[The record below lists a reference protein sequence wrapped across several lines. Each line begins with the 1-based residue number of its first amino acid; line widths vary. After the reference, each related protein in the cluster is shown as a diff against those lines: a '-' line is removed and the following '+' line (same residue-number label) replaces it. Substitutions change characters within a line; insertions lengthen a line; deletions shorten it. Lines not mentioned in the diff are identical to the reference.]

1 MRLAARL
8 DALIDRERV
17 RNYSIAFLVLGV
29 IASILNVALGHGL
42 RVLTGN
48 ALFPDF
54 LAHWTAGRL
63 LLDGSLDHLYDAD
76 FQATLQ
82 HVIIGPG
89 DDVSW
94 FVGPPFTAVIYAPF
108 AALPFAVAGVLWTLL
123 SVAAIAASL
132 VLLKPLVPRLA
143 QDWTVVVLAVLACQP
158 VLEVLGAGQDSA
170 LSMLAWAAGLRALVA
185 GRDALAGASFGLGL
199 IKPQLVLIAPPT
211 FLIQRRWSALWVW
224 IAFAAVAAAVSV
236 ALIGVEG
243 IQTWIHTLTSQRY
256 DEQINVGQAWKQ
268 LSASALLVSVV
279 PPSLAHA
286 AQLVGLAVCVALAVA
301 FLVAAW
307 RAPRAAWLDV
317 WTLAALTTVV
327 ASPHLLVYDL
337 LIAVP
342 AALVLL
348 DRHPSRRVRLALLA
362 VFVLTYLNPIAHLL
376 ALKVS
381 WPLTLVGAPWA
392 VVPLLVLWYDALHAC
407 RAASDTSRRSG
418 PAAPR
423 RAPTL

>member
-1 MRLAARL
+1 LRLAARL
-8 DALIDRERV
+8 DALLDRERV

-29 IASILNVALGHGL
+29 VASVANVALGHGL

-54 LAHWTAGRL
+54 LAHWTGGKL
-63 LLDGSLDHLYDAD
+63 LLDGQLEHLYDAD
-76 FQATLQ
+76 FQARLQ
-82 HVIIGPG
+82 WAVIGKG

-94 FVGPPFTAVIYAPF
+94 FVGPPFTAILYAPF
-108 AALPFAVAGVLWTLL
+108 AALPFAVAGVLWTLI
-123 SVAAIAASL
+123 SVAAIAVSL

-143 QDWTVVVLAVLACQP
+143 QDWVVVVLAVLACQP
-158 VLEVLGAGQDSA
+158 VLEVIGAGQDSA
-170 LSMLAWAAGLRALVA
+170 LSLLVWAAGLRALVA
-185 GRDALAGASFGLGL
+185 GRDALAGGAFGLGL

-211 FLIQRRWSALWVW
+211 FLVQRRWSAFWVW
-224 IAFAAVAAAVSV
+224 TAMALLAAAASV
-236 ALIGVEG
+236 ALVGVDG
-243 IQTWIHTLTSQRY
+243 IHTWVAALTSERY
-256 DEQINVGQAWKQ
+256 DQQINVGQAWKQ
-268 LSASALLVSVV
+268 LSASALLVSIV
-279 PPSLAHA
+279 PPALAQA
-286 AQLVGLAVCVALAVA
+286 AQVVGLGICVALAA
-301 FLVAAW
+301 TFLVVAW

-342 AALVLL
+342 AVLVLL

-362 VFVLTYLNPIAHLL
+362 VFVLTYLNPLAHLL

-392 VVPLLVLWYDALHAC
+392 VVPLLVLWYDALRAC
-407 RAASDTSRRSG
+407 RARQDEPVEQPVG
-418 PAAPR
+418 
-423 RAPTL
+423 

>member
-8 DALIDRERV
+8 DALLDRERV

-29 IASILNVALGHGL
+29 IASLANVVLGSGL

-54 LAHWTAGRL
+54 LAHWTGGRL
-63 LLDGSLDHLYDAD
+63 LLDGQLEHLYDAD
-76 FQATLQ
+76 FQARLQ
-82 HVIIGPG
+82 WAIIGEG

-94 FVGPPFTAVIYAPF
+94 FVGPPFTAILYAPF
-108 AALPFAVAGVLWTLL
+108 AALPFAVAGVLWTLI
-123 SVAAIAASL
+123 SIAAIAASL

-143 QDWTVVVLAVLACQP
+143 QDWVVVVLAVLACQP
-158 VLEVLGAGQDSA
+158 VLEVIGAGQDSA
-170 LSMLAWAAGLRALVA
+170 LSMLVWAAGLRALVA
-185 GRDALAGASFGLGL
+185 GRDALAGGVFGLGL
-199 IKPQLVLIAPPT
+199 IKPQLVLVAPPT
-211 FLIQRRWSALWVW
+211 FLVQRRWSALGVW
-224 IAFAAVAAAVSV
+224 LALAVLAAAASV
-236 ALIGVEG
+236 ALIGVDG
-243 IQTWIHTLTSQRY
+243 IRDWITTLISQRY

-268 LSASALLVSVV
+268 LSASALLVSIV
-279 PPSLAHA
+279 PPAFAHA
-286 AQLVGLAVCVALAVA
+286 AQVVGLGICVVLAVA
-301 FLVAAW
+301 FLVVAW
-307 RAPRAAWLDV
+307 RAPRTAWLDV

-342 AALVLL
+342 AVLVLL

-376 ALKVS
+376 ALKVG

-392 VVPLLVLWYDALHAC
+392 VVPLLVLWYDAMRAC
-407 RAASDTSRRSG
+407 RA
-418 PAAPR
+418 PAPR
-423 RAPTL
+423 PDVVEAV

>member
-29 IASILNVALGHGL
+29 IASIVNVVLGHGL

-63 LLDGSLDHLYDAD
+63 LLDGNLDHLYDAD
-76 FQATLQ
+76 FQANLQ
-82 HVIIGPG
+82 HAIIGPG

-94 FVGPPFTAVIYAPF
+94 FVGPPFTAILYVPF
-108 AALPFAVAGVLWTLL
+108 AALPFAVAGVLWTLV
-123 SVAAIAASL
+123 SIAAIAASL

-143 QDWTVVVLAVLACQP
+143 QDWTVTVLAVLASQP
-158 VLEVLGAGQDSA
+158 VLEVIGAGQDSA
-170 LSMLAWAAGLRALVA
+170 LSMLVWAAGLRLLVA
-185 GRDALAGASFGLGL
+185 GRDALAGMVFGAGL
-199 IKPQLVLIAPPT
+199 IKPQLVVLAPPT
-211 FLIQRRWSALWVW
+211 FLVQRRWSALGVW
-224 IAFAAVAAAVSV
+224 IAMAAVAAAASV
-236 ALIGVEG
+236 ALIGVDG
-243 IQTWIHTLTSQRY
+243 IHTWITTLTSQRY

-268 LSASALLVSVV
+268 LSASALLVSLV
-279 PPSLAHA
+279 PPALANA
-286 AQLVGLAVCVALAVA
+286 AQVVGLALCAALVIA
-301 FLVAAW
+301 FLVVAW
-307 RAPRAAWLDV
+307 RAPKDRWLDV

-348 DRHPSRRVRLALLA
+348 DRHSSRRIRLALLA
-362 VFVLTYLNPIAHLL
+362 AFVLTYLNPVLHLL
-376 ALKVS
+376 ALKVG

-392 VVPLLVLWYDALHAC
+392 VVPLLVLWYDALRAC
-407 RAASDTSRRSG
+407 RPSRPD
-418 PAAPR
+418 PA
-423 RAPTL
+423 

>member
-1 MRLAARL
+1 MKLAARL
-8 DALIDRERV
+8 DALLDRERV
-17 RNYSIAFLVLGV
+17 RNCSIAFLVLGV

-54 LAHWTAGRL
+54 LAHWTGGRL
-63 LLDGSLDHLYDAD
+63 LLDGDLDRLYDAD
-76 FQATLQ
+76 FQANLQ
-82 HVIIGPG
+82 HALIGPG

-94 FVGPPFTAVIYAPF
+94 FVGPPFTAILYAPF
-108 AALPFAVAGVLWTLL
+108 AALPFAVAGVLWTLV
-123 SVAAIAASL
+123 SVAAIAGSI

-158 VLEVLGAGQDSA
+158 VLEVIGAGQDSA
-170 LSMLAWAAGLRALVA
+170 LSMLVWAAGLRLLVA
-185 GRDALAGASFGLGL
+185 GRDALAGLVFGAGL
-199 IKPQLVLIAPPT
+199 IKPQLVVLAPPT
-211 FLIQRRWSALWVW
+211 FLIQRRWSAFAVWVAM
-224 IAFAAVAAAVSV
+224 AFVAAAASV
-236 ALIGVEG
+236 WLIGVDG
-243 IQTWIHTLTSQRY
+243 IHTWISALTSQRY

-268 LSASALLVSVV
+268 LSASALLVSLV
-279 PPSLAHA
+279 PPSLVNA
-286 AQLVGLAVCVALAVA
+286 AQTLGLVICAALVVA

-307 RAPRAAWLDV
+307 RAPRDRWLDV

-362 VFVLTYLNPIAHLL
+362 AFVLTYLNPVLHVLT
-376 ALKVS
+376 LKLS
-381 WPLTLVGAPWA
+381 WPLTWVGAPWA
-392 VVPLLVLWYDALHAC
+392 VVPLLLLWYDALRAC
-407 RAASDTSRRSG
+407 RAA
-418 PAAPR
+418 APD
-423 RAPTL
+423 PV

>member
-1 MRLAARL
+1 M
-8 DALIDRERV
+8 

-54 LAHWTAGRL
+54 LAHWTGGRL
-63 LLDGSLDHLYDAD
+63 LLDGQLQHLYDAD
-76 FQATLQ
+76 FQARLQ
-82 HVIIGPG
+82 WDVIGKG

-94 FVGPPFTAVIYAPF
+94 FVGPPFTAILYVPF

-123 SVAAIAASL
+123 SVAAIAASI

-143 QDWTVVVLAVLACQP
+143 QDWVVVVLAVLACQP
-158 VLEVLGAGQDSA
+158 VLEVIGAGQDSA
-170 LSMLAWAAGLRALVA
+170 VSMLVWAAGLRLLVA
-185 GRDALAGASFGLGL
+185 GRDALAGGVFGLGL

-211 FLIQRRWSALWVW
+211 FVIQRRWSAFWVW
-224 IAFAAVAAAVSV
+224 TAIALLAAAASV
-236 ALIGVEG
+236 ALVGVDG
-243 IQTWIHTLTSQRY
+243 IHTWIRALTSERY

-268 LSASALLVSVV
+268 LSASALLVSLV
-279 PPSLAHA
+279 PPALTNA
-286 AQLVGLAVCVALAVA
+286 AQTIGLVICAGLAVV
-301 FLVAAW
+301 FLVVAW
-307 RAPRAAWLDV
+307 RAPRDQWLDV
-317 WTLAALTTVV
+317 WTLAAFTTVV

-362 VFVLTYLNPIAHLL
+362 AFVLTYLNPVLHVL
-376 ALKVS
+376 ALKLT
-381 WPLTLVGAPWA
+381 WPLTWVGAPWA
-392 VVPLLVLWYDALHAC
+392 VVPLLVLWYDALRAC
-407 RAASDTSRRSG
+407 RAA
-418 PAAPR
+418 APD
-423 RAPTL
+423 PV